1 MKPIRPDVMEFR
13 STDLILRA
21 CEPLGWMWSGFDCL
35 DSDTV
40 IPLGK
45 DSLTE
50 TVMAGEQLFEN
61 LPETAVAAGGKA
73 AGDARLREPVRDQIE
88 LRAVDLDS
96 LIGAD
101 HPARAFWAYVQELDL
116 RELEDA
122 IKAREHT
129 PGQAPPTPRLLLALW
144 LYAVSE
150 GVGSARAL
158 DRLCKHHDAYR
169 WLCGGVSV
177 NYHGLSDFRVAHP
190 ELLKRLLIENVA
202 ALSAA
207 GIIDLDEVAQD
218 GLRVRAA
225 AGASSFRRE
234 KTLQKEL
241 EKATS
246 LVAQL
251 EQEQDNDPD
260 ASNRRI
266 KAARE
271 RAALERK
278 QRVEAALA
286 KQEELKTERERRAK
300 TNKAQVAK
308 QREPRAST
316 TDAQARNMKMAD
328 GGFRPAYN
336 CQIST
341 AAAGQIAIAVDV
353 DTTGSD
359 RGLVRPMLDE
369 LQRCYGQWPS
379 RHLVD
384 GGFNKNDD
392 TEWAASNG
400 VDIYG
405 PPVNSKHKTDCYA
418 PRPDDGPGVAAW
430 RSRMDSPQGKE
441 IYKRRSMH
449 ECINAHFRQW
459 RLSQFTVRGPRKV
472 TTVLTWF
479 ALAHNILAGNRLLKA
494 TA

>member
-1 MKPIRPDVMEFR
+1 M
-13 STDLILRA
+13 RA
-21 CEPLGWMWSGFDCL
+21 AFGCTEADM
-35 DSDTV
+35 V
-40 IPLGK
+40 IPSRM
-45 DSLTE
+45 DSLAE
-50 TVMAGEQLFEN
+50 AEMAGEGLFGD
-61 LPETAVAAGGKA
+61 LPETPVASWSKA
-73 AGDARLREPVRDQIE
+73 TGEARMREPVRDQIE

-101 HPARAFWAYVQELDL
+101 HPARAFWAYVQQLDL

-129 PGQAPPTPRLLLALW
+129 PGQAPPSPRLLLALW

-158 DRLCKHHDAYR
+158 DRLCECHDAYR

-177 NYHGLSDFRVAHP
+177 NYHGLSDFRVMYP
-190 ELLKRLLIENVA
+190 DLLDRLLIEHVA
-202 ALSAA
+202 SLSTA

-234 KTLQKEL
+234 KTLRAEL
-241 EKATS
+241 EKATH
-246 LVAQL
+246 LVDQL
-251 EQEQDNDPD
+251 KREQDSDHD

-271 RAALERK
+271 RAANERK
-278 QRVEAALA
+278 ARVEAALA
-286 KQEELKTERERRAK
+286 KQKELAAERERRAK
-300 TNKAQVAK
+300 TNKAEVAK
-308 QREPRAST
+308 QKEPRAST
-316 TDAQARNMKMAD
+316 TDAEARNMKMPD
-328 GGFRPAYN
+328 SGFRPAYN

-341 AAAGQIAIAVDV
+341 AAAGQIVVAVDV

-359 RGLVRPMLDE
+359 RGLARPMLDE
-369 LQRCYGQWPS
+369 LQRCYGRRPS

-392 TEWAASNG
+392 TEWAASIG

-405 PPVNSKHKTDCYA
+405 PPMNSKHKTDPYA

-430 RSRMDSPQGKE
+430 RKRMDSPQGKE
-441 IYKRRSMH
+441 IYKRRSLH

-459 RLSQFTVRGPRKV
+459 GLRQFTVRGSRKA
-472 TTVLTWF
+472 TTVLRWF

-494 TA
+494 AA

>member
-1 MKPIRPDVMEFR
+1 
-13 STDLILRA
+13 
-21 CEPLGWMWSGFDCL
+21 
-35 DSDTV
+35 
-40 IPLGK
+40 
-45 DSLTE
+45 
-50 TVMAGEQLFEN
+50 MAGERLFEN
-61 LPETAVAAGGKA
+61 LPEMLVAGSGKA
-73 AGDARLREPVRDQIE
+73 RGEARMREPVRDQLE

-96 LIGAD
+96 LIGTD
-101 HPARAFWAYVQELDL
+101 HSARAFWAYVQELDL
-116 RELEDA
+116 SELEEA
-122 IKAREHT
+122 IKACDHT
-129 PGQAPPTPRLLLALW
+129 PGQAPPSPRLLLALW

-158 DRLCKHHDAYR
+158 ARLCEYHDAYR

-190 ELLKRLLIENVA
+190 ELLDRLLIEHVA

-207 GIIDLDEVAQD
+207 GIVDLDEVAQD

-225 AGASSFRRE
+225 AGAGSFRRE
-234 KTLQKEL
+234 KTLRGEL
-241 EKATS
+241 EKATR
-246 LVAQL
+246 LVEQL
-251 EQEQDNDPD
+251 KQEQESDHD

-271 RAALERK
+271 RAARERK
-278 QRVEAALA
+278 RRVEVALA
-286 KQEELKTERERRAK
+286 KQEELKAEREKRAK
-300 TNKAQVAK
+300 TNKAEVAK

-316 TDAQARNMKMAD
+316 TDAEARNMKMAD

-341 AAAGQIAIAVDV
+341 VAAGQVVIAVGI

-359 RGLVRPMLDE
+359 RGLVRPMLDQ
-369 LQRCYGQWPS
+369 LQRCYGRWPN

-392 TEWAASNG
+392 TEWAALIG

-405 PPVNSKHKTDCYA
+405 PPMNSKHKTDPYA

-430 RSRMDSPQGKE
+430 RKRMNSPQGKE
-441 IYKRRSMH
+441 IYRRRALH

-459 RLSQFTVRGPRKV
+459 GLYRFTVRGSRKV
-472 TTVLTWF
+472 TTVLRWL
-479 ALAHNILAGNRLLKA
+479 ALANNILAANRLLNA
-494 TA
+494 AA

>member
-1 MKPIRPDVMEFR
+1 M
-13 STDLILRA
+13 
-21 CEPLGWMWSGFDCL
+21 
-35 DSDTV
+35 V
-40 IPLGK
+40 IPLRR
-45 DSLTE
+45 DSLAE
-50 TVMAGEQLFEN
+50 GRMANEGLFEN
-61 LPETAVAAGGKA
+61 LPETPVAAGSKS
-73 AGDARLREPVRDQIE
+73 AGEARMREPVRDQIE

-116 RELEDA
+116 RELDDA

-129 PGQAPPTPRLLLALW
+129 PGQAPPNPRLLLALW
-144 LYAVSE
+144 LFAVSE

-158 DRLCKHHDAYR
+158 DRLCKYHDAYR
-169 WLCGGVSV
+169 WLCGGVNV
-177 NYHGLSDFRVAHP
+177 NYHSLSDFRVAHP
-190 ELLKRLLIENVA
+190 ELLDRLLIEHVA

-234 KTLQKEL
+234 KTLRVEL

-246 LVAQL
+246 LLAQL
-251 EQEQDNDPD
+251 KQEQDSDHD

-271 RAALERK
+271 RAARERK
-278 QRVEAALA
+278 ERVEAALA
-286 KQEELKTERERRAK
+286 KQEELKAERERRATTK
-300 TNKAQVAK
+300 KAEVAK
-308 QREPRAST
+308 REPRAST

-341 AAAGQIAIAVDV
+341 AAGGQIAIAVDL

-369 LQRCYGQWPS
+369 LQRCYGRRPN

-392 TEWAASNG
+392 TEWAASIG

-405 PPVNSKHKTDCYA
+405 PPMNNKHKTDPYA
-418 PRPDDGPGVAAW
+418 PRSDDGAGVAAW
-430 RSRMDSPQGKE
+430 RKRMDSPQGKE
-441 IYKRRSMH
+441 IYKRRGLH
-449 ECINAHFRQW
+449 ERINAHFRQW
-459 RLSQFTVRGPRKV
+459 RLCQFTVRGPRKV
-472 TTVLTWF
+472 TTMLRWF
-479 ALAHNILAGNRLLKA
+479 ALAHNILTGNRLLKA
-494 TA
+494 AA

>member
-1 MKPIRPDVMEFR
+1 
-13 STDLILRA
+13 
-21 CEPLGWMWSGFDCL
+21 
-35 DSDTV
+35 
-40 IPLGK
+40 
-45 DSLTE
+45 
-50 TVMAGEQLFEN
+50 
-61 LPETAVAAGGKA
+61 
-73 AGDARLREPVRDQIE
+73 
-88 LRAVDLDS
+88 
-96 LIGAD
+96 
-101 HPARAFWAYVQELDL
+101 
-116 RELEDA
+116 
-122 IKAREHT
+122 
-129 PGQAPPTPRLLLALW
+129 
-144 LYAVSE
+144 
-150 GVGSARAL
+150 
-158 DRLCKHHDAYR
+158 
-169 WLCGGVSV
+169 
-177 NYHGLSDFRVAHP
+177 
-190 ELLKRLLIENVA
+190 LKRLLIENVA

-207 GIIDLDEVAQD
+207 GIINLDEVAQD

-234 KTLQKEL
+234 KTLRKEL

-246 LVAQL
+246 LVEQL
-251 EQEQDNDPD
+251 EQEQDSDHD

-271 RAALERK
+271 RAARERK
-278 QRVEAALA
+278 ERVEAALA
-286 KQEELKTERERRAK
+286 KQEKLKAERERRAK

-316 TDAQARNMKMAD
+316 TDAPARNMKMAD

-369 LQRCYGQWPS
+369 IQRCYGRLPK

-392 TEWAASNG
+392 IEWAASIE

-418 PRPDDGPGVAAW
+418 PRPDDDPGVAAW
-430 RSRMDSPQGKE
+430 RQRMDSPQGKE

-459 RLSQFTVRGPRKV
+459 RLSQFTVRGLRKV
-472 TTVLTWF
+472 TTVLRWF

-494 TA
+494 AA

>member
-1 MKPIRPDVMEFR
+1 M
-13 STDLILRA
+13 
-21 CEPLGWMWSGFDCL
+21 
-35 DSDTV
+35 V
-40 IPLGK
+40 IPWRM
-45 DSLTE
+45 DSLAE
-50 TVMAGEQLFEN
+50 ALMAGEGLFDGF
-61 LPETAVAAGGKA
+61 PETPVADRSKA
-73 AGDARLREPVRDQIE
+73 EGAARMREPVRDQIE
-88 LRAVDLDS
+88 LRAVDLEGV
-96 LIGAD
+96 IGAD
-101 HPARAFWAYVQELDL
+101 HPARVFWAYVQELDL

-122 IKAREHT
+122 IAAREHT
-129 PGQAPPTPRLLLALW
+129 PGQAPPSPRLLLALW
-144 LYAVSE
+144 LFAVSE

-158 DRLCKHHDAYR
+158 ARLCEHHDAYR
-169 WLCGGVSV
+169 WLCGGVSL
-177 NYHGLSDFRVAHP
+177 NHHGLSDFRIGH
-190 ELLKRLLIENVA
+190 ETLLDRLLIEHVA

-234 KTLQKEL
+234 KTLQNEL

-246 LVAQL
+246 LIGQL
-251 EQEQDNDPD
+251 KQEQDSDHD

-271 RAALERK
+271 RAALERQ

-286 KQEELKTERERRAK
+286 KQEELKAERVRRAK

-316 TDAQARNMKMAD
+316 TDAEARNMKMAD

-341 AAAGQIAIAVDV
+341 AAAGQIVIAVDV

-369 LQRCYGQWPS
+369 LQRCYGRRPN

-392 TEWAASNG
+392 TEWAASIG

-430 RSRMDSPQGKE
+430 RKRMDSPQGKE

-459 RLSQFTVRGPRKV
+459 CLSQFTVRGPRKV
-472 TTVLTWF
+472 TMVLRWF
-479 ALAHNILAGNRLLKA
+479 ALAHNILAGNRLFNA
-494 TA
+494 AA

>member
-1 MKPIRPDVMEFR
+1 
-13 STDLILRA
+13 
-21 CEPLGWMWSGFDCL
+21 
-35 DSDTV
+35 
-40 IPLGK
+40 
-45 DSLTE
+45 
-50 TVMAGEQLFEN
+50 MANEGLFEN
-61 LPETAVAAGGKA
+61 LPETPVAAASKS
-73 AGDARLREPVRDQIE
+73 AGEARMREPVRDQIE

-101 HPARAFWAYVQELDL
+101 HPARAFWVYVQELDL
-116 RELEDA
+116 RELDDA

-129 PGQAPPTPRLLLALW
+129 PGQAPPNPRLLLALW
-144 LYAVSE
+144 LFAVSE

-158 DRLCKHHDAYR
+158 DRLCKYHDAYR
-169 WLCGGVSV
+169 WLCGGVNV
-177 NYHGLSDFRVAHP
+177 NYHSLSDFRVAHP
-190 ELLKRLLIENVA
+190 ELLDRLLIEHVA

-234 KTLQKEL
+234 KTLRVEL
-241 EKATS
+241 EKARS

-251 EQEQDNDPD
+251 KQEQDSDHD

-271 RAALERK
+271 RAARERK
-278 QRVEAALA
+278 ERVEAALA
-286 KQEELKTERERRAK
+286 KQEELKAERERRAK
-300 TNKAQVAK
+300 TKKAEVAK
-308 QREPRAST
+308 REPRAST

-341 AAAGQIAIAVDV
+341 AAGGQIAIAVDL

-369 LQRCYGQWPS
+369 LLRCYGRRPN

-392 TEWAASNG
+392 TEWAASIG

-405 PPVNSKHKTDCYA
+405 PPMNNKHKTDPYA
-418 PRPDDGPGVAAW
+418 PRSDDGAGVAAW
-430 RSRMDSPQGKE
+430 RKRMDSPQGKE
-441 IYKRRSMH
+441 IYKRRGLH
-449 ECINAHFRQW
+449 ERINAHFRQW
-459 RLSQFTVRGPRKV
+459 GLCQFTVRGPRKV
-472 TTVLTWF
+472 TTILRWF

>member
-1 MKPIRPDVMEFR
+1 
-13 STDLILRA
+13 
-21 CEPLGWMWSGFDCL
+21 
-35 DSDTV
+35 
-40 IPLGK
+40 
-45 DSLTE
+45 
-50 TVMAGEQLFEN
+50 MANEGLFEN
-61 LPETAVAAGGKA
+61 LPETPVAAGSKS
-73 AGDARLREPVRDQIE
+73 AGEARMREPVRDQIE

-116 RELEDA
+116 REIDDA

-129 PGQAPPTPRLLLALW
+129 PGQAPPNPRLLLALW
-144 LYAVSE
+144 LFAVSE

-158 DRLCKHHDAYR
+158 DRLCKYHDAYR
-169 WLCGGVSV
+169 WLCGGVNV
-177 NYHGLSDFRVAHP
+177 NYHGLSDFRVAYP
-190 ELLKRLLIENVA
+190 ELLDRLLIEHVA

-234 KTLQKEL
+234 KTLRVEL

-251 EQEQDNDPD
+251 KREQDSDHD

-271 RAALERK
+271 RAARERK
-278 QRVEAALA
+278 ERVEAALA
-286 KQEELKTERERRAK
+286 KQEELKVERERRGK
-300 TNKAQVAK
+300 TNKADVAK

-316 TDAQARNMKMAD
+316 TDTQARNMKMAD

-341 AAAGQIAIAVDV
+341 AAGGQIAIAVDV

-359 RGLVRPMLDE
+359 RGLVRPMLNE
-369 LQRCYGQWPS
+369 LQRCYGRRPN

-392 TEWAASNG
+392 TEWAASIG

-405 PPVNSKHKTDCYA
+405 PPMNNKHKSDPYA
-418 PRPDDGPGVAAW
+418 PRSDDGAGVAAW
-430 RSRMDSPQGKE
+430 RKRMDSPQGKE
-441 IYKRRSMH
+441 IYRRRGMH

-459 RLSQFTVRGPRKV
+459 GLCQFTVRGPRKV
-472 TTVLTWF
+472 TTVLRWF
-479 ALAHNILAGNRLLKA
+479 ALARNILAGNRLLRA
-494 TA
+494 AA

>member
-1 MKPIRPDVMEFR
+1 MV
-13 STDLILRA
+13 ILF
-21 CEPLGWMWSGFDCL
+21 GGDC
-35 DSDTV
+35 
-40 IPLGK
+40 
-45 DSLTE
+45 
-50 TVMAGEQLFEN
+50 MAEAEMADDQLFDD
-61 LPETAVAAGGKA
+61 LPDGPVAERSKEAVGAA
-73 AGDARLREPVRDQIE
+73 RMREPVRDQIE

-96 LIGAD
+96 LVGLD

-116 RELEDA
+116 GDLEDA
-122 IKAREHT
+122 IKARDHT
-129 PGQAPPTPRLLLALW
+129 PGQAPPSPRLLLALW

-158 DRLCKHHDAYR
+158 ARLCACHDAYR

-190 ELLKRLLIENVA
+190 ELLDQLLIEHVA
-202 ALSAA
+202 SLSAA
-207 GIIDLDEVAQD
+207 GIVNLDEVAQD

-234 KTLQKEL
+234 KTLREEL
-241 EKATS
+241 DKAKC
-246 LVAQL
+246 LVEQL
-251 EQEQDNDPD
+251 KQEQDSDYE

-278 QRVEAALA
+278 QRVDAALA
-286 KQEELKTERERRAK
+286 KQEELKAERARRAK
-300 TNKAQVAK
+300 TNKAEVAK

-316 TDAQARNMKMAD
+316 TDAEARNMKMAD

-341 AAAGQIAIAVDV
+341 AAAGQIVVAVDV

-369 LQRCYGQWPS
+369 LQRGYGRWPS

-392 TEWAASNG
+392 TEWAASIG

-405 PPVNSKHKTDCYA
+405 PPVSSKHKTDPYA
-418 PRPDDGPGVAAW
+418 PRSDDGPGVAAW
-430 RSRMDSPQGKE
+430 RLRMNSPQGKE
-441 IYKRRSMH
+441 IYKRRALH

-459 RLSQFTVRGPRKV
+459 RLHQFTVRGRQKV
-472 TTVLTWF
+472 TTVLRWL
-479 ALAHNILAGNRLLKA
+479 ALAHNILAGNRMLKA
-494 TA
+494 AA

>member
-1 MKPIRPDVMEFR
+1 M
-13 STDLILRA
+13 S
-21 CEPLGWMWSGFDCL
+21 SG
-35 DSDTV
+35 
-40 IPLGK
+40 
-45 DSLTE
+45 E
-50 TVMAGEQLFEN
+50 LFED
-61 LPETAVAAGGKA
+61 LPETSVAGGSKV
-73 AGDARLREPVRDQIE
+73 AGEARMREPVRDQIE

-101 HPARAFWAYVQELDL
+101 HPARAFWAYVQRLDL

-129 PGQAPPTPRLLLALW
+129 PGQAPPNPRLLLALW

-150 GVGSARAL
+150 RVGSARAL
-158 DRLCKHHDAYR
+158 ARLCVCHDAYR

-177 NYHGLSDFRVAHP
+177 NYHGLSDFRVANP
-190 ELLKRLLIENVA
+190 DLLDRLLIDHVT

-234 KTLQKEL
+234 KTLRVEL
-241 EKATS
+241 EKAKC
-246 LVAQL
+246 LVEQL
-251 EQEQDNDPD
+251 KQEQDSDHD

-271 RAALERK
+271 RAARERQ

-286 KQEELKTERERRAK
+286 KQEELKAERERRAK

-316 TDAQARNMKMAD
+316 TDADARNMKMPD

-341 AAAGQIAIAVDV
+341 AAAGQIVIAVDV

-359 RGLVRPMLDE
+359 RGLARPMLDE
-369 LQRCYGQWPS
+369 IQRCYGRRPN

-392 TEWAASNG
+392 TEWAASVG

-418 PRPDDGPGVAAW
+418 PRPDDGAGVAAW
-430 RSRMDSPQGKE
+430 RKRMESPHGRE
-441 IYKRRSMH
+441 IYKRRSLH

-459 RLSQFTVRGPRKV
+459 GLNQFTVRGPRKV
-472 TTVLTWF
+472 ATVLRWF
-479 ALAHNILAGNRLLKA
+479 ALAHNILAGNRLLMAA
-494 TA
+494 T

>member
-1 MKPIRPDVMEFR
+1 
-13 STDLILRA
+13 
-21 CEPLGWMWSGFDCL
+21 
-35 DSDTV
+35 
-40 IPLGK
+40 
-45 DSLTE
+45 
-50 TVMAGEQLFEN
+50 MAGEGLFEN
-61 LPETAVAAGGKA
+61 LAETPVATGSKA
-73 AGDARLREPVRDQIE
+73 AGEARMREPVRDQIE

-96 LIGAD
+96 VIGAD
-101 HPARAFWAYVQELDL
+101 HPARAFWAYVQRLDL

-129 PGQAPPTPRLLLALW
+129 PGQAPPNPRLLLALW
-144 LYAVSE
+144 LCAVSE

-158 DRLCKHHDAYR
+158 DRLCKYHDAYR

-177 NYHGLSDFRVAHP
+177 NYHGLSDFRIAHP
-190 ELLKRLLIENVA
+190 ELLDRLLIEHVA

-207 GIIDLDEVAQD
+207 GIVDLDEVAQD

-234 KTLQKEL
+234 KTLRGEL

-251 EQEQDNDPD
+251 KQEQDSDYD

-271 RAALERK
+271 RAARERK
-278 QRVEAALA
+278 ERVEAALA
-286 KQEELKTERERRAK
+286 KQEELKAERERRAK
-300 TNKAQVAK
+300 TNKAEVAK

-316 TDAQARNMKMAD
+316 TDTQARNMKMAD

-341 AAAGQIAIAVDV
+341 AAGGQIAIAVDV

-369 LQRCYGQWPS
+369 LQRCYGRRPN

-392 TEWAASNG
+392 TEWAASIG

-405 PPVNSKHKTDCYA
+405 PPMNSKHKTNPYA
-418 PRPDDGPGVAAW
+418 PRSDDSAGVAAW
-430 RSRMDSPQGKE
+430 RKRMDSPQGRE
-441 IYKRRSMH
+441 IYKRRALH

-459 RLSQFTVRGPRKV
+459 RLCQFTIRGPRKV
-472 TTVLTWF
+472 TTILRWF

-494 TA
+494 AA

>member
-1 MKPIRPDVMEFR
+1 M
-13 STDLILRA
+13 
-21 CEPLGWMWSGFDCL
+21 
-35 DSDTV
+35 V
-40 IPLGK
+40 IPLRR
-45 DSLTE
+45 DSLAE
-50 TVMAGEQLFEN
+50 GRMANEGLFEN
-61 LPETAVAAGGKA
+61 LPETPVAAGSKS
-73 AGDARLREPVRDQIE
+73 AGEARMREPVRDQIE

-116 RELEDA
+116 RELDDA

-129 PGQAPPTPRLLLALW
+129 PGQAPPNPRLLLALW
-144 LYAVSE
+144 LFAVSE

-158 DRLCKHHDAYR
+158 DRLCKYHDAYR
-169 WLCGGVSV
+169 WLCGGVNV
-177 NYHGLSDFRVAHP
+177 NYHSLSDFRVAHP
-190 ELLKRLLIENVA
+190 ELLDRLLIEHVA

-234 KTLQKEL
+234 KTLRVEL

-246 LVAQL
+246 LLAQL
-251 EQEQDNDPD
+251 KQEQDSDHD

-271 RAALERK
+271 RAARERK
-278 QRVEAALA
+278 ERVEAALA
-286 KQEELKTERERRAK
+286 KQEELKVERERRATTK
-300 TNKAQVAK
+300 KAEVAK
-308 QREPRAST
+308 REPRAST

-341 AAAGQIAIAVDV
+341 AAGGQIAIAVDL

-369 LQRCYGQWPS
+369 LQRCYGRRPN

-392 TEWAASNG
+392 TEWAASIG

-405 PPVNSKHKTDCYA
+405 PPMNNKHKTDPYA
-418 PRPDDGPGVAAW
+418 PRSDDGAGVAAW
-430 RSRMDSPQGKE
+430 RKRMDSPQGKE
-441 IYKRRSMH
+441 IYKRRGLH
-449 ECINAHFRQW
+449 ERINAHFRQW
-459 RLSQFTVRGPRKV
+459 RLCQFTVRGPRKV
-472 TTVLTWF
+472 TTMLRWF
-479 ALAHNILAGNRLLKA
+479 ALAHNILTGNRLLKA
-494 TA
+494 AA

>member
-1 MKPIRPDVMEFR
+1 M
-13 STDLILRA
+13 
-21 CEPLGWMWSGFDCL
+21 
-35 DSDTV
+35 V
-40 IPLGK
+40 IPLRK
-45 DSLTE
+45 DSLAE
-50 TVMAGEQLFEN
+50 ASMADEGLFEN
-61 LPETAVAAGGKA
+61 LPETLITVGRKA
-73 AGDARLREPVRDQIE
+73 AGEARMREPVRDQIE

-101 HPARAFWAYVQELDL
+101 HRARVFWAYVERLDL
-116 RELEDA
+116 GELEDA
-122 IKAREHT
+122 IRAREHT
-129 PGQAPPTPRLLLALW
+129 PGQAPPNPRLLLALW
-144 LYAVSE
+144 LYAISE

-158 DRLCKHHDAYR
+158 DRLCKYHDAYR

-177 NYHGLSDFRVAHP
+177 NYHGLSDFRVAYP
-190 ELLKRLLIENVA
+190 ELLKRLLIEHVA

-234 KTLQKEL
+234 KTLRAEL

-246 LVAQL
+246 LVEQL
-251 EQEQDNDPD
+251 AHEQDSDHD

-278 QRVEAALA
+278 ERVEAALA
-286 KQEELKTERERRAK
+286 KQEELKAERERRTK

-308 QREPRAST
+308 QREPGAST

-341 AAAGQIAIAVDV
+341 AAAGQIVVAVGV

-369 LQRCYGQWPS
+369 LQCCYGRRPS

-392 TEWAASNG
+392 TEWAASIG

-418 PRPDDGPGVAAW
+418 PRSDDGPGVAAW
-430 RSRMDSPQGKE
+430 RKRMDSPQGKD

-449 ECINAHFRQW
+449 ECVNAHFRQW
-459 RLSQFTVRGPRKV
+459 RLSQFTVRGTRKV
-472 TTVLTWF
+472 TMVLQWF
-479 ALAHNILAGNRLLKA
+479 ALAHNVLAGNRLLKA
-494 TA
+494 AA

>member
-1 MKPIRPDVMEFR
+1 M
-13 STDLILRA
+13 
-21 CEPLGWMWSGFDCL
+21 
-35 DSDTV
+35 V
-40 IPLGK
+40 IPLDR
-45 DSLTE
+45 DSLAE
-50 TVMAGEQLFEN
+50 ARMANDGLFEN
-61 LPETAVAAGGKA
+61 LPETPVAAGSKS
-73 AGDARLREPVRDQIE
+73 AGEARMREPVRDQIE

-96 LIGAD
+96 VIGAD

-116 RELEDA
+116 RELDDA

-129 PGQAPPTPRLLLALW
+129 PGQAPPNPRLLLALW
-144 LYAVSE
+144 LFAVSE

-158 DRLCKHHDAYR
+158 DRLCKYHDAYR
-169 WLCGGVSV
+169 WLCGGVNV
-177 NYHGLSDFRVAHP
+177 NYHGLSDFRVAYP
-190 ELLKRLLIENVA
+190 ELLDRLLIEHVA

-234 KTLQKEL
+234 KTLRVEL

-246 LVAQL
+246 VVAQL
-251 EQEQDNDPD
+251 KQEQDSDHD

-271 RAALERK
+271 RAARERK
-278 QRVEAALA
+278 ERVEAALA
-286 KQEELKTERERRAK
+286 KQEELKAERERRAK
-300 TNKAQVAK
+300 TNKADVAK

-341 AAAGQIAIAVDV
+341 AAGGQIAITVDV

-359 RGLVRPMLDE
+359 RGLVRPMLDK
-369 LQRCYGQWPS
+369 LQRCYGRRPN

-392 TEWAASNG
+392 TEWAASIG

-405 PPVNSKHKTDCYA
+405 PPMNNKHKTDPYA
-418 PRPDDGPGVAAW
+418 PRSDDSAGVAAW
-430 RSRMDSPQGKE
+430 RKRMDSPQGKE
-441 IYKRRSMH
+441 IYKRRGLH
-449 ECINAHFRQW
+449 ERINAHFRQW
-459 RLSQFTVRGPRKV
+459 GLGQFTVRGPRKV
-472 TTVLTWF
+472 STVLRWF

>member
-1 MKPIRPDVMEFR
+1 
-13 STDLILRA
+13 
-21 CEPLGWMWSGFDCL
+21 
-35 DSDTV
+35 
-40 IPLGK
+40 
-45 DSLTE
+45 
-50 TVMAGEQLFEN
+50 MANEGLFEN
-61 LPETAVAAGGKA
+61 LPETPVATGSKSAGE
-73 AGDARLREPVRDQIE
+73 ARMREPVRDQIE

-116 RELEDA
+116 RELDDA

-129 PGQAPPTPRLLLALW
+129 PGQAPPNPRLLLALW
-144 LYAVSE
+144 LFAVSE

-158 DRLCKHHDAYR
+158 DRLCKYHDAYR
-169 WLCGGVSV
+169 WLCGGVNV
-177 NYHGLSDFRVAHP
+177 NYHSLSDFRVAHP
-190 ELLKRLLIENVA
+190 ELLDRLLIEHVA

-234 KTLQKEL
+234 KTLRVEL

-246 LVAQL
+246 LLAQL
-251 EQEQDNDPD
+251 KQEQDSDHD

-271 RAALERK
+271 RAARERK
-278 QRVEAALA
+278 ERVEAALA
-286 KQEELKTERERRAK
+286 KQEELKAERERRAATK
-300 TNKAQVAK
+300 KAEVAK
-308 QREPRAST
+308 REPRAST

-341 AAAGQIAIAVDV
+341 AAGGQIAIAVDL

-369 LQRCYGQWPS
+369 LQRCYGRRPN

-392 TEWAASNG
+392 TEWAASIG

-405 PPVNSKHKTDCYA
+405 PPMNNKHKTDPYA
-418 PRPDDGPGVAAW
+418 PRSDDGAGVAAW
-430 RSRMDSPQGKE
+430 RKRMDSPQGKE
-441 IYKRRSMH
+441 IYKRRGLH

-459 RLSQFTVRGPRKV
+459 RLCQFTVRGPRKV
-472 TTVLTWF
+472 TTMLRWF
-479 ALAHNILAGNRLLKA
+479 ALAHNILTGNRLLKA
-494 TA
+494 AA

>member
-1 MKPIRPDVMEFR
+1 
-13 STDLILRA
+13 
-21 CEPLGWMWSGFDCL
+21 
-35 DSDTV
+35 
-40 IPLGK
+40 
-45 DSLTE
+45 
-50 TVMAGEQLFEN
+50 MANEGLFEN
-61 LPETAVAAGGKA
+61 LPETPVAAGSKS
-73 AGDARLREPVRDQIE
+73 AGEARMREPVRDQIE

-116 RELEDA
+116 RELDDA

-129 PGQAPPTPRLLLALW
+129 PGQAPPNPRLLLALW
-144 LYAVSE
+144 LFAVSE

-158 DRLCKHHDAYR
+158 DRLCKYHDAYR
-169 WLCGGVSV
+169 WLCGGVNV
-177 NYHGLSDFRVAHP
+177 NYHSLSDFRVAHP
-190 ELLKRLLIENVA
+190 ELLDRLLIEHVA
-202 ALSAA
+202 VLSAA

-234 KTLQKEL
+234 KTLRVEL

-246 LVAQL
+246 LLAQL
-251 EQEQDNDPD
+251 KQEQDSDHD

-271 RAALERK
+271 RAARERK
-278 QRVEAALA
+278 ERVEAALA
-286 KQEELKTERERRAK
+286 KQEELKAERERRATTK
-300 TNKAQVAK
+300 KAEVAK
-308 QREPRAST
+308 REPRAST

-341 AAAGQIAIAVDV
+341 AAGGQIAIAVDL

-369 LQRCYGQWPS
+369 LQRCYGRRPN

-392 TEWAASNG
+392 TEWAASIG

-405 PPVNSKHKTDCYA
+405 PPMNNKHKTDPYA
-418 PRPDDGPGVAAW
+418 PRSDDGAGVAAW
-430 RSRMDSPQGKE
+430 RKRMDSPQGKE
-441 IYKRRSMH
+441 IYKRRGLH

-459 RLSQFTVRGPRKV
+459 RLCQFTVRGPRKV
-472 TTVLTWF
+472 TTMLRWF
-479 ALAHNILAGNRLLKA
+479 ALAHNILTGNRLLKA
-494 TA
+494 AA

>member
-1 MKPIRPDVMEFR
+1 M
-13 STDLILRA
+13 
-21 CEPLGWMWSGFDCL
+21 
-35 DSDTV
+35 V
-40 IPLGK
+40 IPLRR
-45 DSLTE
+45 DSLAE
-50 TVMAGEQLFEN
+50 AGMANEGLFEN
-61 LPETAVAAGGKA
+61 LPETPVAAGSKS
-73 AGDARLREPVRDQIE
+73 AGMARMREPVRDQIE

-116 RELEDA
+116 RELDDA

-129 PGQAPPTPRLLLALW
+129 PGQAPPNPRLLLALW
-144 LYAVSE
+144 LFAVSE

-158 DRLCKHHDAYR
+158 DRLCKYHDAYR
-169 WLCGGVSV
+169 WLCGGVNV

-190 ELLKRLLIENVA
+190 ELLDRLLIEHVA

-234 KTLQKEL
+234 KTLRVEL

-251 EQEQDNDPD
+251 KQEQDSDHD

-271 RAALERK
+271 RAARERK
-278 QRVEAALA
+278 ERVEAALA
-286 KQEELKTERERRAK
+286 KQEELKAERERRAK
-300 TNKAQVAK
+300 TNKADVAK

-341 AAAGQIAIAVDV
+341 AASGQIAIAVDV
-353 DTTGSD
+353 DMTGSD

-369 LQRCYGQWPS
+369 LQRCYGRRPN

-392 TEWAASNG
+392 TEWAASIG

-405 PPVNSKHKTDCYA
+405 PPMKNKHKTNPYA
-418 PRPDDGPGVAAW
+418 PRSDDSTGVAAW
-430 RSRMDSPQGKE
+430 RKRMDSPQGKE
-441 IYKRRSMH
+441 IYRRRGMH

-459 RLSQFTVRGPRKV
+459 GLCQFTVRGPRKV
-472 TTVLTWF
+472 TTVLRWF

-494 TA
+494 AA

>member
-1 MKPIRPDVMEFR
+1 
-13 STDLILRA
+13 
-21 CEPLGWMWSGFDCL
+21 
-35 DSDTV
+35 
-40 IPLGK
+40 
-45 DSLTE
+45 
-50 TVMAGEQLFEN
+50 MASEGLFED
-61 LPETAVAAGGKA
+61 LPETPVAAVNKA
-73 AGDARLREPVRDQIE
+73 TGEARMREPVRDQIE
-88 LRAVDLDS
+88 LRAVDLDG
-96 LIGAD
+96 LITVD
-101 HPARAFWAYVQELDL
+101 HSVRIIWTYVEKLDL

-129 PGQAPPTPRLLLALW
+129 PGQAPPNPRLLLALW
-144 LYAVSE
+144 LYAISE

-158 DRLCKHHDAYR
+158 DRLCKYHDAYR

-177 NYHGLSDFRVAHP
+177 NYHGLSDFRVAYP
-190 ELLKRLLIENVA
+190 ELLKRLLIEHVT

-234 KTLQKEL
+234 KTLQAEL

-246 LVAQL
+246 LVEQL
-251 EQEQDNDPD
+251 AREQDSDHD

-271 RAALERK
+271 RAARER
-278 QRVEAALA
+278 QERVEAALA
-286 KQEELKTERERRAK
+286 KQEELKAERERRTK

-341 AAAGQIAIAVDV
+341 AAAGQIVIAVDV

-369 LQRCYGQWPS
+369 IQRCYGRWPN

-392 TEWAASNG
+392 TEWAASIG

-418 PRPDDGPGVAAW
+418 PRSDDGLGVAAW
-430 RSRMDSPQGKE
+430 RKRMDSPQGKD

-459 RLSQFTVRGPRKV
+459 RLSQFTVRGTQKV
-472 TTVLTWF
+472 TMVLQWF

-494 TA
+494 AA

>member
-1 MKPIRPDVMEFR
+1 MGPR
-13 STDLILRA
+13 LIVS
-21 CEPLGWMWSGFDCL
+21 P
-35 DSDTV
+35 
-40 IPLGK
+40 
-45 DSLTE
+45 
-50 TVMAGEQLFEN
+50 
-61 LPETAVAAGGKA
+61 
-73 AGDARLREPVRDQIE
+73 
-88 LRAVDLDS
+88 VDLDG

-116 RELEDA
+116 RELDDA

-129 PGQAPPTPRLLLALW
+129 PGQAPPNPRLLLALW
-144 LYAVSE
+144 LFAVSE

-158 DRLCKHHDAYR
+158 DRLCKYHDAYR
-169 WLCGGVSV
+169 WLCGGVNV
-177 NYHGLSDFRVAHP
+177 NYHSLSDFRVAHP
-190 ELLKRLLIENVA
+190 ELLDRLLIEHVA
-202 ALSAA
+202 VLSAA

-234 KTLQKEL
+234 KTLRVEL

-246 LVAQL
+246 LLAQL
-251 EQEQDNDPD
+251 KQEQDSDHD

-271 RAALERK
+271 RAARERK
-278 QRVEAALA
+278 ERVEAALA
-286 KQEELKTERERRAK
+286 KQEELKAERERRATTK
-300 TNKAQVAK
+300 KAEVAK
-308 QREPRAST
+308 REPRAST

-341 AAAGQIAIAVDV
+341 AAGGQIAIAVDL

-369 LQRCYGQWPS
+369 LQRCYGRRPN

-392 TEWAASNG
+392 TEWAASIG

-405 PPVNSKHKTDCYA
+405 PPMNNKHKTNPYA
-418 PRPDDGPGVAAW
+418 PRSDDGAGVAAW
-430 RSRMDSPQGKE
+430 RKRMDSPQGKE
-441 IYKRRSMH
+441 IYKRRGLH

-459 RLSQFTVRGPRKV
+459 RLCQFTVRGPRKV
-472 TTVLTWF
+472 TTMLRWF
-479 ALAHNILAGNRLLKA
+479 ALAHNILTGNRLLKA
-494 TA
+494 AA

>member
-1 MKPIRPDVMEFR
+1 
-13 STDLILRA
+13 
-21 CEPLGWMWSGFDCL
+21 
-35 DSDTV
+35 
-40 IPLGK
+40 
-45 DSLTE
+45 
-50 TVMAGEQLFEN
+50 MAGGKLFEN
-61 LPETAVAAGGKA
+61 LPETLVAGSGKA
-73 AGDARLREPVRDQIE
+73 RGEARMREPVRDQVE

-96 LIGAD
+96 LIGMD

-116 RELEDA
+116 SELEEA
-122 IKAREHT
+122 IKARAHT
-129 PGQAPPTPRLLLALW
+129 PGQAPPSPRLLLALW

-158 DRLCKHHDAYR
+158 ARLCDYHDAYR

-190 ELLKRLLIENVA
+190 ELLDQLLIEHVA

-207 GIIDLDEVAQD
+207 GIVDLDEVAQD

-234 KTLQKEL
+234 KTLQGEL
-241 EKATS
+241 EKATR
-246 LVAQL
+246 LVEQL
-251 EQEQDNDPD
+251 EQEQESDYD

-271 RAALERK
+271 RAARERK
-278 QRVEAALA
+278 QRVEVALA
-286 KQEELKTERERRAK
+286 KQGELKTEREKRAK
-300 TNKAQVAK
+300 TNKAEVAK

-316 TDAQARNMKMAD
+316 TDAEARNMKMAD

-341 AAAGQIAIAVDV
+341 VAAGQVVIAVGI

-359 RGLVRPMLDE
+359 RGLVRPMLDH
-369 LQRCYGQWPS
+369 LQRCYGRWPN

-392 TEWAASNG
+392 TEWAAAIG
-400 VDIYG
+400 IDIYG
-405 PPVNSKHKTDCYA
+405 PPMNTKHKTDPYA

-430 RSRMDSPQGKE
+430 RKRMNSPQGKE
-441 IYKRRSMH
+441 IYRRRALH
-449 ECINAHFRQW
+449 ECINARFRQW
-459 RLSQFTVRGPRKV
+459 GLYRFTVRGSRKV
-472 TTVLTWF
+472 TTVLRWL
-479 ALAHNILAGNRLLKA
+479 ALANNILTANRLLNA
-494 TA
+494 AA

>member
-1 MKPIRPDVMEFR
+1 M
-13 STDLILRA
+13 
-21 CEPLGWMWSGFDCL
+21 
-35 DSDTV
+35 V
-40 IPLGK
+40 IPLRR
-45 DSLTE
+45 DSLAE
-50 TVMAGEQLFEN
+50 GGMANEGLFEN
-61 LPETAVAAGGKA
+61 LPETPVATGSKSAGE
-73 AGDARLREPVRDQIE
+73 ARMREPVRDQIE

-116 RELEDA
+116 RELDDA

-129 PGQAPPTPRLLLALW
+129 PGQAPPNPRLLLALW
-144 LYAVSE
+144 LFAVSE

-158 DRLCKHHDAYR
+158 DRLCKYHDAYR
-169 WLCGGVSV
+169 WLCGGVNV
-177 NYHGLSDFRVAHP
+177 NYHSLSDFRVAHP
-190 ELLKRLLIENVA
+190 ELLDRLLIEHVA

-234 KTLQKEL
+234 KTLRVEL

-246 LVAQL
+246 LLAQL
-251 EQEQDNDPD
+251 KQEQDSDHD
-260 ASNRRI
+260 ARNRRI

-271 RAALERK
+271 RAARERK
-278 QRVEAALA
+278 ERVEAALA
-286 KQEELKTERERRAK
+286 KQEELKAERERRAATK
-300 TNKAQVAK
+300 KAEVAK
-308 QREPRAST
+308 REPRAST

-341 AAAGQIAIAVDV
+341 AAGGQIAIAVDL

-369 LQRCYGQWPS
+369 LQRCYGRRPN

-392 TEWAASNG
+392 TEWAASIG

-405 PPVNSKHKTDCYA
+405 PPMNNKHKTDPYA
-418 PRPDDGPGVAAW
+418 PRSDDGAGVAAW
-430 RSRMDSPQGKE
+430 RKRMDSPQGKE
-441 IYKRRSMH
+441 IYKRRGLH

-459 RLSQFTVRGPRKV
+459 RLCQFTVRGPRKV
-472 TTVLTWF
+472 TTMLRWF
-479 ALAHNILAGNRLLKA
+479 ALAHNILTGNRLLKA
-494 TA
+494 AA